1 MKLSLAIV
9 ISFLILSITP
19 VQSESGSQAGF
30 NDVETAYAL
39 NQEAMVDMSMAQFR
53 SAVEKFIQA
62 ASIVPDYQIR
72 GRSLLYTPTFMA
84 AWAFEKIKDF
94 HQSCRYFKQ
103 FLEIAPLEYR
113 EETKVK
119 HAQEFLSGQCR

>member
-1 MKLSLAIV
+1 MIKMKLSLVTV
-9 ISFLILSITP
+9 ISFLILSIGT
-19 VQSESGSQAGF
+19 VQSETGPE
-30 NDVETAYAL
+30 DVEKAYAL
-39 NQEAMVDMSMAQFR
+39 NQGAMVDMSTARFQSAAQ
-53 SAVEKFIQA
+53 KFIQA

-72 GRSLLYTPTFMA
+72 GKSLLYTPTFMA

-94 HQSCRYFKQ
+94 SRSCRYYKQ
-103 FLEIAPLEYR
+103 FLEIAPLEFR